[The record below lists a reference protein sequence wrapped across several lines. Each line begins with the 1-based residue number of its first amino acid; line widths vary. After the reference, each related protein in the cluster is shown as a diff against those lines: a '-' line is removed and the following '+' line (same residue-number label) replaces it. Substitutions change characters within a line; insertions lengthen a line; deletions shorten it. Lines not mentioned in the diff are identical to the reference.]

1 MSTTAISSQTP
12 GFLYATSGEFFQAE
26 SPFPGIAIMPTPI
39 STVADVGTAV
49 SVARREQIAWSQT
62 SLNHRIAMLDRYHDL
77 ILEHQDEL
85 ASIIQRETGKA
96 RAHAVEEILQ
106 VAMISAYYAK
116 HAKKFLAPERRSGVL
131 PVLTQ
136 VKVIPAPKG
145 VVGIISPW
153 NYPFTLSM
161 CDILPAILVGNTV
174 VLRPDEQTM
183 WSAIRGLELL
193 FEAGMAADVV
203 TMVSGPGSVI
213 GTALTDQVD
222 YVCFTGSTATGRI
235 VGAQAGARLI
245 GASLELGGKN
255 PMIVCADANLN
266 KFLDIATR
274 ACFTSAGQLCVSTER
289 MYIQESIY
297 EKFLAAFVIRV
308 RELVL
313 GAGVGW
319 GYDVGSLVGPAHLKR
334 VAEAVANAVSQGAK
348 IEAGGNIRPEIGPY
362 VYEPTVLS
370 GVTDEMEISTEE
382 VFGPCVYVQSFKSID
397 EAIALANDS
406 SYGLSSSVITADLK
420 LGHKIA
426 QQLRTGSVNIN
437 EGFASAY
444 SSVDAPMGGMGT
456 SGIGRRHGIEGLIRF
471 TQPQTIVTAH
481 IATMS
486 PKLGRSDEQW
496 SGILVKLLQI
506 MKILRLR

>member
-1 MSTTAISSQTP
+1 MSTLTTANETP
-12 GFLYATSGEFFQAE
+12 EFLYATSGEIFRAE
-26 SPFPGIAIMPTPI
+26 SPFPGVEIAPTPI
-39 STVADVGTAV
+39 STKADVVSATAV
-49 SVARREQIAWSQT
+49 ARAAQLAWSQT
-62 SLNHRIAMLDRYHDL
+62 SLKHRVVILNRYHDL
-77 ILEHQDEL
+77 VLEHQDEL

-96 RAHAVEEILQ
+96 RAHAVEEVLQ

-116 HAKKFLAPERRSGVL
+116 NAKKLLTPSNRAGVL

-136 VKVIPAPKG
+136 VKVMPAPKG

-193 FEAGMAADVV
+193 FEAGITSGVV
-203 TMVSGPGSVI
+203 TMVSGPGSTI
-213 GTALTDQVD
+213 GSGLIDQVD

-274 ACFTSAGQLCVSTER
+274 ACFTSAGQLCISIER
-289 MYIQESIY
+289 MYIHESIY
-297 EKFLAAFVIRV
+297 EKFLAAFVVRV
-308 RELVL
+308 RELIL

-319 GYDVGSLVGPAHLKR
+319 GYDVGSLVGPAQLSR
-334 VAEAVANAVSQGAK
+334 VTEAVSKAVSQGAK
-348 IEAGGNIRPEIGPY
+348 IEAGGGHRPEIGPY

-370 GVTDEMEISTEE
+370 GVTKVMEISTDE
-382 VFGPCVYVQSFKSID
+382 VFGPCVYVQPFKTI
-397 EAIALANDS
+397 EQAIALANDS
-406 SYGLSSSVITADLK
+406 IFGLSASVITADTK
-420 LGHKIA
+420 LGKEIA
-426 QQLRTGSVNIN
+426 VQLRTGSVNVN

-444 SSVDAPMGGMGT
+444 GSVDAPMGGMGA
-456 SGIGRRHGIEGLIRF
+456 SGLGRRHGIEGLLRF
-471 TQPQTIVTAH
+471 TQPQTIATAH
-481 IATMS
+481 VATLS
-486 PKLGRSDEQW
+486 PKLGLSEEQW
-496 SGILVKLLQI
+496 SGILVKFLRI
-506 MKILRLR
+506 MKALRLR

>member
-12 GFLYATSGEFFQAE
+12 AFLYATSGEFFQAE
-26 SPFPGIAIMPTPI
+26 SPFPGVDIAPIPI
-39 STVADVGTAV
+39 STRADVETAV
-49 SVARREQIAWSQT
+49 AVARGAQTTWFQT
-62 SLNHRIAMLDRYHDL
+62 SLDHRIAILDRYHDL
-77 ILEHQDEL
+77 ILKHQDEL

-96 RAHAVEEILQ
+96 RSHAVEEILQ

-116 HAKKFLAPERRSGVL
+116 NAKKFLAPDRRSGVL

-136 VKVIPAPKG
+136 VRVIPAPKG

-161 CDILPAILVGNTV
+161 CDILPAILVGNSV

-193 FEAGMAADVV
+193 FEAGLAAEVV

-213 GTALTDQVD
+213 GTALIDQVD

-235 VGAQAGARLI
+235 VGAEAGARLI
-245 GASLELGGKN
+245 GVSLELGGKN

-266 KFLDIATR
+266 RFLDIAAR
-274 ACFTSAGQLCVSTER
+274 ACFTSAGQLCVSIER

-313 GAGVGW
+313 GAGIGW
-319 GYDVGSLVGPAHLKR
+319 GYDVGSLVGPAQLKR
-334 VAEAVANAVSQGAK
+334 VTESVAKAVTQGAK
-348 IEAGGNIRPEIGPY
+348 IEVGGNLRPEIGPY

-370 GVTDEMEISTEE
+370 GVTDKMEICTEE
-382 VFGPCVYVQSFKSID
+382 IFGPCVSVQSFKSID
-397 EAIALANDS
+397 EAIALANNS
-406 SYGLSSSVITADLK
+406 SYGLSSSVITENLK
-420 LGHKIA
+420 FGQEIA
-426 QQLRTGSVNIN
+426 MQLRTGSVNIN

-444 SSVDAPMGGMGT
+444 GSVDAPMGGMGT

-471 TQPQTIVTAH
+471 TQPQTIATAH

-486 PKLGRSDEQW
+486 RKLGRSDEQW

-506 MKILRLR
+506 MKLLRLR

>member
-12 GFLYATSGEFFQAE
+12 AFLYATSGEFFQAE
-26 SPFPGIAIMPTPI
+26 SPFPGVDIAPIPI
-39 STVADVGTAV
+39 SKRADVETAV
-49 SVARREQIAWSQT
+49 AVARGAQTTWFQT
-62 SLNHRIAMLDRYHDL
+62 SLDHRIAILDRYHDL
-77 ILEHQDEL
+77 ILKHQDEL

-96 RAHAVEEILQ
+96 RSHAVEEILQ

-116 HAKKFLAPERRSGVL
+116 NAKKFLTPDRRSGVL

-136 VKVIPAPKG
+136 VRVIPAPKG

-161 CDILPAILVGNTV
+161 CDILPAILVGNSV

-193 FEAGMAADVV
+193 FEAGLAAEVV

-213 GTALTDQVD
+213 GTALIDQVD

-235 VGAQAGARLI
+235 VGAEAGARLI

-266 KFLDIATR
+266 RFLDIAAR
-274 ACFTSAGQLCVSTER
+274 ACFTSAGQLCVSIER

-313 GAGVGW
+313 GAGIGW
-319 GYDVGSLVGPAHLKR
+319 GYDVGSLVGPAQLKR
-334 VAEAVANAVSQGAK
+334 VTESVAKAVSQGAK
-348 IEAGGNIRPEIGPY
+348 IEVGGNLRPEIGPY

-370 GVTDEMEISTEE
+370 GVTDKMEICTEE
-382 VFGPCVYVQSFKSID
+382 IFGPCVSVQSFKSID
-397 EAIALANDS
+397 EAIALANNS
-406 SYGLSSSVITADLK
+406 SYGLSSSVITENLK
-420 LGHKIA
+420 FGQEIA
-426 QQLRTGSVNIN
+426 MQLRTGSVNIN

-444 SSVDAPMGGMGT
+444 GSVDAPMGGMGT

-471 TQPQTIVTAH
+471 TQPQTIATAH

-506 MKILRLR
+506 MKLLRLR